1 MAAARKSDDGGR
13 EGDGLKR
20 VGRPRS
26 ERSRVAILAAAGE
39 LMIEGGLGAA
49 TVEAIADRAGV
60 GKATIYKWWPSRAAV
75 ALEGMTLVAADSW
88 NVPESATALEALA
101 EHMRA
106 VVRLFTT
113 SPAGALMRSLAA
125 DAQSDPEIAEALRQQ
140 WLEPRRAVSRRILLD
155 GIAAGE
161 LAEDLDLEAT
171 LDLIYAPL
179 YYRLLFGHGPLEE
192 DETEPLIELVRR
204 AISRE
209 P

>member
-13 EGDGLKR
+13 EGEGLKR

-26 ERSRVAILAAAGE
+26 ERSRAAILAAAGE

-88 NVPESATALEALA
+88 DVPESATALEALA

-106 VVRLFTT
+106 VVRLFTS

>member
-1 MAAARKSDDGGR
+1 
-13 EGDGLKR
+13 
-20 VGRPRS
+20 
-26 ERSRVAILAAAGE
+26 
-39 LMIEGGLGAA
+39 
-49 TVEAIADRAGV
+49 
-60 GKATIYKWWPSRAAV
+60 
-75 ALEGMTLVAADSW
+75 LVAADSW
-88 NVPESATALEALA
+88 DVPESATALEALA

-106 VVRLFTT
+106 VVRLFTS